1 MAGAYFASSVPLD
14 TEPMF
19 AFVAET
25 LVDEAQAQSNE
36 PLAEAVR
43 AAAKVTAVPDVAERM

>member
-1 MAGAYFASSVPLD
+1 ML
-14 TEPMF
+14 

-36 PLAEAVR
+36 PLAEVVR
-43 AAAKVTAVPDVAERM
+43 AAAKVTAVPDAAARM